1 MLLKKSAY
9 NKQIACSDNHLG
21 MCALRQLACN
31 EEIELWHVKQEWI
44 QLYCGNCEYNPDTCL
59 KSHVCPQI

>member
-9 NKQIACSDNHLG
+9 TKQIACSDRHPG

-44 QLYCGNCEYNPDTCL
+44 DLYCGACGYNPDKQLNTRA
-59 KSHVCPQI
+59 K

>member
-1 MLLKKSAY
+1 MLLNKQAY
-9 NKQIACSDNHLG
+9 KKQIACSDRHLG

-44 QLYCGNCEYNPDTCL
+44 YLYCGACGYQEQHKL
-59 KSHVCPQI
+59 QII